1 MKRLIALLV
10 ALTMISTLLP
20 MIASAEDMP
29 YVTTVYRDYD
39 FDNTTNT
46 SLTLADN
53 IGGHAKVAKHPYV
66 TAAASEVIM
75 FSAVPAGSVTVLET
89 DIGIFDEEG
98 TVSDDASMT
107 FFLYRVSPGTQTAN
121 RKACLGRSSSGYFT
135 FMGATTDIPMNI
147 GEWYH
152 ITITV
157 PQEGGSSTLTVV
169 DSEGNEAETSR
180 TSSAPNL
187 ARATFSYSSSTSA
200 LNYTYYDNFKVSYL
214 VPPYTVT
221 AEAFDRNGEAT
232 DIAEVDYIN
241 PEIDL
246 VFSLPVDETSLMFDG
261 ENTIKLLD
269 QNGNSIP
276 FTGALTEEGADK
288 VYSIVPDVA
297 LTAKATYTIQGTGV
311 LSSVGTGYWNGE
323 EITDTFELEFTVSK
337 KDFAIEDVAS
347 TVSDGD
353 AVYDV
358 TIRNKTGEN
367 QDAYIVVAKYD
378 EEQLVSVTVEPVTG
392 SDDGTEY
399 EDITLTNLGTT
410 DSVYLMS
417 ADGTFK
423 IIDIWNR

>member
-29 YVTTVYRDYD
+29 YVENVYRDYD
-39 FDNTTNT
+39 FDNTTNS
-46 SLTLADN
+46 SLTLADD
-53 IGGHAKVAKHPYV
+53 IGGHSKVAKHPNITV
-66 TAAASEVIM
+66 ASSEVIM

-89 DIGIFDEEG
+89 DIGVFGD
-98 TVSDDASMT
+98 VSDDAAMT
-107 FFLYRVSPGTQTAN
+107 FFQYRVSPGTATSN
-121 RKACLGRSSSGYFT
+121 RKACLGRNSSGNFT
-135 FMGATTDIPMNI
+135 FMGSATTIPMNI

-152 ITITV
+152 VTITV
-157 PQEGGSSTLTVV
+157 PQEGGTSTLTVV
-169 DSEGNEAETSR
+169 DSEGNDAEASK

-187 ARATFSYSSSTSA
+187 ARATFSYLSSTSA

-221 AEAFDRNGEAT
+221 ARAFDRNSVET
-232 DIAEVDYIN
+232 DLSVVDYIN
-241 PEIDL
+241 PVIEL
-246 VFSLPVDETSLMFDG
+246 VFSMAIKEESLMFDG
-261 ENTIKLLD
+261 ENAIKLLD
-269 QNGNSIP
+269 QNGNEIP
-276 FTGALTEEGADK
+276 FTGALTADGAK
-288 VYSIVPDVA
+288 KIYSITPDA
-297 LTAKATYTIQGTGV
+297 GLIAKATYTIQGTGV
-311 LSSVGTGYWNGE
+311 LSSVDTGYWNGE

-337 KDFAIEDVAS
+337 KDFAIEDVVS

-353 AVYDV
+353 AIYDV

-392 SDDGTEY
+392 STDGTEY
-399 EDITLTNLGTT
+399 EDITLANLGTT

-423 IIDIWNR
+423 ILDIWGR